1 MLYQLSKSRTIFVNT
16 EWLPLVIPSS
26 LTVLGWFFAA
36 FWVIK
41 QVDLAHKKNRELQT
55 AILRQSKK
63 DSLAKDFIYIYLD
76 LAQTISDLSQFLYHA
91 QINMSLEANMGG
103 GTKFGWRETFTS
115 INSSYST
122 LGRHFE
128 HLRVWL
134 DVYGGHIP
142 NKTQILTIIEKYDSQ
157 FTTRTSKKEN
167 HPWLLLTSS
176 MARILSRDEPDVEL
190 YDERAIEVGKWLE
203 EIRADLKEEAKT
215 VEKHLLS
222 PDSIVI

>member
-1 MLYQLSKSRTIFVNT
+1 VNT
-16 EWLPLVIPSS
+16 DWLSLVIPSS

-41 QVDLAHKKNRELQT
+41 QVNLAHKKNRELQT

-63 DSLAKDFIYIYLD
+63 DSLAKDFIRIYLD
-76 LAQTISDLSQFLYHA
+76 LAQTINDLSQFLYHT
-91 QINMSLEANMGG
+91 QINMGFEAKMDGS
-103 GTKFGWRETFTS
+103 TKFAWREAFSS
-115 INSSYST
+115 IYSSYST
-122 LGRHFE
+122 LGRHFD

-134 DVYGGHIP
+134 DVYGGQIP
-142 NKTQILTIIEKYDSQ
+142 NKTQILTVIEKFDTQ
-157 FTTRTSKKEN
+157 FTSRTTKKDN

-176 MARILSRDEPDVEL
+176 MARIQSKDEPDVEL